1 MPPGRFWWSSER
13 EKGNTIMA
21 TVLDHRRAA
30 PKAPRPA
37 DRIVGWL
44 APHGIDI
51 LRVCLGLI
59 IAGFGVLKFF
69 PSISPA
75 EPLVTHAV
83 DMLTFGVI
91 TGQTAMVATAIVECT
106 IGIMLISGRFLR
118 TGLILLAGCALG
130 WMSPLVLFPADL
142 FAGGPTLEAQYIL
155 KDIVLGAAGLVVAAK
170 ALGARMVVE

>member
-1 MPPGRFWWSSER
+1 
-13 EKGNTIMA
+13 MA
-21 TVLDHRRAA
+21 TILDHRPAA

-69 PSISPA
+69 PGISPA

-91 TGQTAMVATAIVECT
+91 TGQTAMVATAIVECV
-106 IGIMLISGRFLR
+106 IGLMLISGRFLR

-142 FAGGPTLEAQYIL
+142 FTGGGPTLEAQYIL
-155 KDIVLGAAGLVVAAK
+155 KDIVLGAAALVVAAK
-170 ALGARMVVE
+170 ALGARMVVQ

>member
-1 MPPGRFWWSSER
+1 
-13 EKGNTIMA
+13 MA
-21 TVLDHRRAA
+21 TILDHRWAA

-37 DRIVGWL
+37 DRIARWL
-44 APHGIDI
+44 ARHGIDI

-69 PSISPA
+69 PGISPA

-83 DMLTFGVI
+83 DILTFGVI
-91 TGQTAMVATAIVECT
+91 TGQTAMVATAIAECA

-130 WMSPLVLFPADL
+130 WMSPLALFPAEL
-142 FAGGPTLEAQYIL
+142 FTGGGPTLEAQYIL
-155 KDIVLGAAGLVVAAK
+155 KDLVLGAAGLVVAAK
-170 ALGARMVVE
+170 ALGARMTVGTS

>member
-1 MPPGRFWWSSER
+1 
-13 EKGNTIMA
+13 MA
-21 TVLDHRRAA
+21 TMLDHRRAA

-69 PSISPA
+69 PGASPA

-83 DMLTFGVI
+83 DMLTFGVV
-91 TGQTAMVATAIVECT
+91 TGQTAMVATATVECAL
-106 IGIMLISGRFLR
+106 GLMLISGRFLR

-142 FAGGPTLEAQYIL
+142 FTGGGPTLEAQYVL

-170 ALGARMVVE
+170 ALGARMVTE

>member
-1 MPPGRFWWSSER
+1 MV
-13 EKGNTIMA
+13 TIA
-21 TVLDHRRAA
+21 DLRRAA

-37 DRIVGWL
+37 DRIARWL
-44 APHGIDI
+44 ARHGIGI

-69 PSISPA
+69 PGASPA

-83 DMLTFGVI
+83 DILTFGVI
-91 TGQTAMVATAIVECT
+91 TGQTAMAATAIVECA
-106 IGIMLISGRFLR
+106 IGLMLISGRFLR

-142 FAGGPTLEAQYIL
+142 FTAGGPTLEAQYIL
-155 KDIVLGAAGLVVAAK
+155 KDIVLGAAALVVAAK
-170 ALGARMVVE
+170 ALGARMVLE

>member
-1 MPPGRFWWSSER
+1 
-13 EKGNTIMA
+13 MA
-21 TVLDHRRAA
+21 TILDHRPAA

-37 DRIVGWL
+37 DRIARWL
-44 APHGIDI
+44 ARHGIDI

-69 PSISPA
+69 PGISPA

-83 DMLTFGVI
+83 DILTFGVI
-91 TGQTAMVATAIVECT
+91 TGQTAMVATAIVECA

-142 FAGGPTLEAQYIL
+142 FTGGGPTLEAQYIL
-155 KDIVLGAAGLVVAAK
+155 KDLVLGAAALVVAAK
-170 ALGARMVVE
+170 ALGARMVAA

>member
-1 MPPGRFWWSSER
+1 MT
-13 EKGNTIMA
+13 TIPD
-21 TVLDHRRAA
+21 LRRAIRQ
-30 PKAPRPA
+30 APRPG
-37 DRIVGWL
+37 DRIARWL
-44 APHGIDI
+44 ARHGIDI

-69 PSISPA
+69 PGISPA

-83 DMLTFGVI
+83 DILTFGVI
-91 TGQTAMVATAIVECT
+91 TGQTAMVATAIAECA

-142 FAGGPTLEAQYIL
+142 FTGGGPTLEAQYIL
-155 KDIVLGAAGLVVAAK
+155 KDLVLGAAALVVAAK
-170 ALGARMVVE
+170 ALGARMVAE